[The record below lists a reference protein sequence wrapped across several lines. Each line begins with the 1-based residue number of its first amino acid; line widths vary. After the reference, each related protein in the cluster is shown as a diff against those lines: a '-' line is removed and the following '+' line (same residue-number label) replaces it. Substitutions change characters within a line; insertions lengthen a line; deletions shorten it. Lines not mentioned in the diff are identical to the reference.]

1 VRIDQYIPT
10 FPHLRLSACTQLV
23 NDLELSATSRLDF
36 WQGEWVTVDLE
47 SVLPVEK
54 GQRVILKIR
63 PSLRQELKN
72 SECPGLNK
80 ELDLQ
85 PRKFRV
91 SKRCAEDELV
101 SPIKKAPRTTQTTS
115 LSVHTTGT
123 PVEPSLK
130 STYIPS
136 DATALKDDKNPVPSH
151 TTTTVPRVSSH
162 SSAAP
167 PPSLQPP
174 RDPDVKARCWPYE
187 FYVCEVRDGLLR
199 MSKLLGNAFS
209 RRRHKNNRFNKREA
223 FVKSFPGVKY
233 VKTTVWKYSK
243 IWEESDEATRELFTR
258 LGKTENAY
266 FEHFLA
272 ALDNPHLLPSASSDE
287 SDSQLSDSKSN
298 HEDEGTTSDPLPA
311 HNVPSYSQALDKG
324 KAREDPEPRLIAPL
338 PSRRIWPP
346 INIDFDRLRYRVTEL
361 RDSLEEILFEPVES
375 EFFRSSV
382 ISFEAGSSG
391 AKNTV
396 FVNGSAG

>member
-1 VRIDQYIPT
+1 
-10 FPHLRLSACTQLV
+10 
-23 NDLELSATSRLDF
+23 
-36 WQGEWVTVDLE
+36 VTVDLE

-101 SPIKKAPRTTQTTS
+101 SPIKKAPRTTQTAAHTS
-115 LSVHTTGT
+115 FSVHTTGT

-130 STYIPS
+130 STNIPS
-136 DATALKDDKNPVPSH
+136 DTTALKEQFHDKNPVPSH

-167 PPSLQPP
+167 PRSLQP
-174 RDPDVKARCWPYE
+174 RDPEVKARHWPYE
-187 FYVCEVRDGLLR
+187 FYVCEVRDGLLE

-209 RRRHKNNRFNKREA
+209 RRRRKNNRFNKREA

-243 IWEESDEATRELFTR
+243 VWAESDEATRELFTD
-258 LGKTENAY
+258 LGKAENAY
-266 FEHFLA
+266 FDHFLA

-287 SDSQLSDSKSN
+287 SDSQPSDSKSN
-298 HEDEGTTSDPLPA
+298 HEDEGTTSESLPA
-311 HNVPSYSQALDKG
+311 HDVPSYSQALDKG

-346 INIDFDRLRYRVTEL
+346 INIEFDHLRYRVTEL
-361 RDSLEEILFEPVES
+361 RESLEEILFEPVES

-396 FVNGSAG
+396 FGNGISAG